1 MLFCNICNNGKYHE
15 QTNHTSVL
23 IKVLWVNK
31 AMNNPQTDNQ
41 RKAKI
46 KKARIQLNK
55 RQPYARHEKETFKV
69 PEV

>member
-1 MLFCNICNNGKYHE
+1 MFFYNICNNGEYHE

-31 AMNNPQTDNQ
+31 TMNNPQTNNQ

-55 RQPYARHEKETFKV
+55 R
-69 PEV
+69 